1 MKNKDNRPEQAAGL
15 RRRAEEAGRAKEARL
30 PKNEKALS
38 PEETRQALHELRV
51 HQIELEMQNEELRRA
66 QAELDAARARYFDLY
81 DLAPVGYCTVSEKGL
96 ILEANLTAARLLGVA
111 RSALAKR
118 PVTQFIL
125 KEDQDIYYLHR
136 KRLFETG
143 APQNCE
149 LRLVKKDGT
158 VFWARLEAVVVK
170 EADGAI
176 VCRAVLSDLTG
187 RKNRETELLQLSH
200 VLKVHSESSQAML
213 HAENEQVY
221 LDKVCRIIAEDCG
234 RAFVFIGFAE
244 DDGNKS
250 VRLAAQAGFAEGFLE
265 RSRLTWADPKRGG
278 CPTGAAIRT
287 GKPGNC
293 KDIKA
298 EAASPWRAAA
308 LERGFNCALA
318 LPLTD
323 GGRAFGALTIYSK
336 TTDDFSEEDVK
347 LLTGLAED
355 LSYGLRALR
364 LRAAYKLSGEDVQ
377 RMAHIGVWTHDLA
390 AGILTWSDEIYR
402 IFGLDP
408 EKSAASYKTFLN
420 AVHPVDR
427 EFVEKAYADSVRSGV
442 LYNISYR
449 LLMKDGG
456 VKHVNERC
464 ETFYYA
470 GGRPLRSVGTLHDI
484 TDRHKAEEELLSAQ
498 SELGRARRLSD
509 IGTLAAIVAHELRN
523 PLATIGM
530 AIVNIKRKSK
540 NPELETH
547 FTSIDKKI
555 FESNQLINNLLFYS
569 RLKPPHY
576 ERFSIHQLVRDA
588 IDAAKNYRTGISF
601 GTDID
606 NLKGVVVEA
615 DPLQIKEVLNNV
627 INNAGDAIRAED
639 GKMKVTGARENGF
652 VRIAVK
658 DSGPGIDKETLARVF
673 DPFFTTKP
681 NGTGLGLPVCRQI
694 MTFHG
699 GSVELKSEPGKGT
712 TADILLPVKR
722 AEPVKK

>member
-1 MKNKDNRPEQAAGL
+1 MKNKNKRPEQAARL

-30 PKNEKALS
+30 PKNPEALT
-38 PEETRQALHELRV
+38 PEETRRTLHELRV
-51 HQIELEMQNEELRRA
+51 HQIELEMQNDELRRA

-96 ILEANLTAARLLGVA
+96 ILEANLTAARLLGA
-111 RSALAKR
+111 ERSALAKR
-118 PVTQFIL
+118 PVSQFIL
-125 KEDQDIYYLHR
+125 EEDQDIYYLHR
-136 KRLFETG
+136 RRLFETG
-143 APQNCE
+143 APQSCE
-149 LRLVKKDGT
+149 LRLLKKDGT
-158 VFWARLEAVVVK
+158 VFWACLEAVVVK
-170 EADGAI
+170 DADGAP
-176 VCRAVLSDLTG
+176 VYRAVMSDLTG
-187 RKNRETELLQLSH
+187 RKNKETELLKLGH

-213 HAENEQVY
+213 HAENEQAY
-221 LDKVCRIIAEDCG
+221 LDKVCSIIAQDCA

-244 DDGNKS
+244 DDPNKS
-250 VRLAAQAGFAEGFLE
+250 VRLAAQAGFVDGFLE
-265 RSRLTWADPKRGG
+265 RSRLTWADAKRGL

-293 KDIKA
+293 RNIKA

-308 LERGFNCALA
+308 LERGYNCALA
-318 LPLTD
+318 LPLTA
-323 GGRAFGALTIYSK
+323 GGQAFGALTIYSK
-336 TTDDFSEEDVK
+336 TPDDFSEEDVK

-390 AGILTWSDEIYR
+390 AGLLTWSDEIYR

-408 EKSAASYKTFLN
+408 EKFPASYKTFLN
-420 AVHPVDR
+420 TVHPVDR
-427 EFVEKAYADSVRSGV
+427 ELVKKAYADSVRSGV

-449 LLMKDGG
+449 LLLKDGG
-456 VKHVNERC
+456 VKYINERC
-464 ETFYYA
+464 ETFYDS
-470 GGRPLRSVGTLHDI
+470 GGRPLRSVGTIHDI
-484 TDRHKAEEELLSAQ
+484 TDRHRAEEELHSAQ
-498 SELGRARRLSD
+498 AELGRAKRLSD

-547 FTSIDKKI
+547 FANIDKKI

-569 RLKPPHY
+569 RLRPPHY
-576 ERFSIHQLVRDA
+576 ERFDIRQLVREA
-588 IDAAKNYRTGISF
+588 IDAAKHYRA
-601 GTDID
+601 GTSIGVDID
-606 NLKGVVVEA
+606 SLEGVIVEA
-615 DPLQIKEVLNNV
+615 DPLQIKEVLNNI
-627 INNAGDAIRAED
+627 INNAGDAGRAED
-639 GKMKVTGARENGF
+639 GKLKVSGARENGF
-652 VRIAVK
+652 VHIAVQ
-658 DSGPGIDKETLARVF
+658 DSGPGIDRETLARVF
-673 DPFFTTKP
+673 DPFYTTKP

-712 TADILLPVKR
+712 TADILLPVKK
-722 AEPVKK
+722 AAPAKK

>member
-1 MKNKDNRPEQAAGL
+1 MKNKDKRPEQAAAL
-15 RRRAEEAGRAKEARL
+15 RRRAEEAGRATEARL
-30 PKNEKALS
+30 PKDGKALS
-38 PEETRQALHELRV
+38 PEEARLTLHELRM

-81 DLAPVGYCTVSEKGL
+81 DLAPVGYCTVSEKGI
-96 ILEANLTAARLLGVA
+96 ILEANLTAARMLGVE
-111 RSALAKR
+111 RGALVKR
-118 PVTQFIL
+118 PVSQFVL

-136 KRLFETG
+136 RRLFETG
-143 APQNCE
+143 APQIRE
-149 LRLVKKDGT
+149 LQLVKKDGT
-158 VFWARLEAVVVK
+158 VFWARMEAVVVK
-170 EADGAI
+170 DAGGVPVSRVI
-176 VCRAVLSDLTG
+176 MSDLTG
-187 RKNRETELLQLSH
+187 HKNKETELLKLSH

-221 LDKVCRIIAEDCG
+221 LDKVCSIIAADCG

-244 DDGNKS
+244 DDANKS
-250 VRLAAQAGFAEGFLE
+250 VRLAAQAGFADGFLE
-265 RSRLTWADPKRGG
+265 RSRLTWSDARRGG
-278 CPTGAAIRT
+278 GPTGAAIRT
-287 GKPGNC
+287 GKPCNC
-293 KDIKA
+293 KSIKA
-298 EAASPWRAAA
+298 EAAFPWRAAA
-308 LERGFNCALA
+308 LERGYNSALA
-318 LPLTD
+318 LPLTP
-323 GGRAFGALTIYSK
+323 GGQAFGAMTIYSK
-336 TTDDFSEEDVK
+336 TTNDFSDEDVK

-364 LRAAYKLSGEDVQ
+364 LRAAYRLSEEDVQ

-390 AGILTWSDEIYR
+390 TGILTWSDEIYR
-402 IFGLDP
+402 IFELDP
-408 EKSAASYKTFLN
+408 EKCPASYKTFLN
-420 AVHPVDR
+420 VVHPVDR
-427 EFVEKAYADSVRSGV
+427 ELVKKVYADSVRTGA

-449 LLMKDGG
+449 LLLKDGA
-456 VKHVNERC
+456 VKFVNERC
-464 ETFYYA
+464 ETFCDS
-470 GGRPLRSVGTLHDI
+470 GGRPLRSVGTIHDI
-484 TDRHKAEEELLSAQ
+484 TDRHKAEKELHSAQ
-498 SELGRARRLSD
+498 AELGRAKRLSD

-547 FTSIDKKI
+547 FANIDKKI

-576 ERFSIHQLVRDA
+576 ERFDIRQLVREA
-588 IDAAKNYRTGISF
+588 IDAAKNYRAGISI
-601 GTDID
+601 GVDID
-606 NLKGVVVEA
+606 GLKGVIVEA
-615 DPLQIKEVLNNV
+615 DPLQLKEVLNNI
-627 INNAGDAIRAED
+627 INNAGDAGRAED
-639 GKMKVTGARENGF
+639 GKMRVSGARENGF
-652 VRIAVK
+652 VHIAVS